1 MTKQNLDMSA
11 VEQLF
16 TKLTKTFTDALEK
29 QTMMMK
35 SIIEKRLDVMEH
47 DLFTIKEREENT
59 KLENEALKAELKD
72 QKTQI
77 EDLLM
82 KAGQNRGMAIES
94 KQERLRNDLVVI
106 CPTQGD
112 PFNVKHEKLSQPKN
126 CRNQSGKFI
135 YTYKFVDFQD
145 KIECLKRRKE
155 LEQRGI
161 KVFGPLCSEMKTL
174 LKKANDLK
182 DNQKVTKVWIY
193 SDKIYAE
200 AKNGDRYAIKSEH
213 DIDFL
218 T

>member
-59 KLENEALKAELKD
+59 KLENEALKAELRD
-72 QKTQI
+72 QI

-112 PFNVKHEKLSQPKN
+112 PFNVKHEKLSQPKI

-161 KVFGPLCSEMKTL
+161 KVFGPLCTEMKTL
-174 LKKANDLK
+174 LKKAYDLK
-182 DNQKVTKVWIY
+182 ENQNLCRGK
-193 SDKIYAE
+193 E
-200 AKNGDRYAIKSEH
+200 
-213 DIDFL
+213 
-218 T
+218 